1 MPVLD
6 EAVIRSLA
14 GIFLLVIGI
23 VTLIGFALPSQGK
36 LTDWWR
42 DSIAPWFGSMRIL
55 FPLILLACG
64 VWLEWRRPETGW
76 RRRLA
81 AAAVAYV
88 SLLGIVGL
96 LAAAGPLEGK
106 SGGRI
111 GDWLARVLPGLITEI
126 GALLVL
132 TVVGVAAL
140 ALGLDRPLRALF
152 AGPLSGMK
160 EVGVSLLGALATT
173 LLAVPVGVLAAR
185 RSGRLPRLLER
196 ASYAGHA
203 LPGIVANES
212 ARQGGARLVIE
223 DFGDAPTA

>member
-81 AAAVAYV
+81 AAAVA
-88 SLLGIVGL
+88 
-96 LAAAGPLEGK
+96 
-106 SGGRI
+106 
-111 GDWLARVLPGLITEI
+111 
-126 GALLVL
+126 
-132 TVVGVAAL
+132 
-140 ALGLDRPLRALF
+140 
-152 AGPLSGMK
+152 
-160 EVGVSLLGALATT
+160 
-173 LLAVPVGVLAAR
+173 
-185 RSGRLPRLLER
+185 
-196 ASYAGHA
+196 
-203 LPGIVANES
+203 
-212 ARQGGARLVIE
+212 
-223 DFGDAPTA
+223 